1 MTEHRYFNFTSSAQ
15 VTPPSGEDGTS
26 YNAEIPIQ
34 LPTDI
39 IGDVSGQKMVV
50 TKLSIPSS
58 DVPAVYVPCTGID
71 GLQLN
76 TEWYIGR
83 IPLVAHRD
91 QSGVNF
97 SGGMS
102 PPSTA
107 FVRQVKFSPS
117 KATST
122 RELEIAL
129 RDRDTFAKTYDDFC
143 SMLNAALLSWRAG
156 NNATAFVYASFEST
170 VDGGL
175 CFKLRGGREHST
187 GYLNVGGVYCRENY
201 GDFVAGDIGAQIHI
215 RNTFSI
221 VMNASLMKV
230 FKGVPFFKIPA
241 TLLPATFASISPD
254 WYMLDSYNQPCAIE
268 YIQRVGGLPTTPT
281 RYDYI
286 TQTIHFPDFDFANLT
301 PTSKMVLYSHDLPIR
316 SEHHPI
322 NVGTYY
328 MSDISFI
335 NTYPIIASFVPI
347 FGNRRNRG
355 GRMIVVKD
363 DILTGYQ
370 LDILPGS
377 GTFPRS
383 FTLRVAWIDNNNV
396 LRPLTIPRDEC
407 VSVQM
412 CFVKF

>member
-1 MTEHRYFNFTSSAQ
+1 MSEHRYFNFTSSAQ

-26 YNAEIPIQ
+26 YNAEISIQ

-58 DVPAVYVPCTGID
+58 DVPAVYIPCTGFD

-83 IPLVAHRD
+83 LPLVAHRD
-91 QSGVNF
+91 YSGVNF
-97 SGGMS
+97 STGISQLASPFVGQVNFS
-102 PPSTA
+102 PP
-107 FVRQVKFSPS
+107 
-117 KATST
+117 KAATT

-143 SMLNAALLSWRAG
+143 SMLNASLPPWRIG
-156 NNATAFVYASFEST
+156 NNATTFIYASFEST
-170 VDGGL
+170 KEGGL
-175 CFKLRGGREHST
+175 CFKLRGGKENDTTHLSM
-187 GYLNVGGVYCRENY
+187 GGVFCRENY
-201 GDFVAGDIGAQIHI
+201 GAAVMPDIGAKI
-215 RNTFSI
+215 SI
-221 VMNASLMKV
+221 QNAGSLVMNAQLMKV

-241 TLLPATFASISPD
+241 TLLPAAFSSISPD
-254 WYMLDSYNQPCAIE
+254 WYMLDSYNQPCTIE
-268 YIQRVGGLPTTPT
+268 YIQRAGLPATPK

-286 TQTIHFPDFDFANLT
+286 TQTIHFPDFDFANLS

-328 MSDISFI
+328 MSDISSI